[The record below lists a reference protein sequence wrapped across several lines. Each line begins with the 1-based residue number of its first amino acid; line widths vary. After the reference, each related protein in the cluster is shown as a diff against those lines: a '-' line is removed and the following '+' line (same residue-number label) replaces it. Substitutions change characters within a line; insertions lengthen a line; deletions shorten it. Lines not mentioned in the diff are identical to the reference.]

1 MSPISF
7 KINRFLFLF
16 LIVMVY
22 TNTYAQSTTKNYVQT
37 KTFLDD
43 AGTTFLRH
51 IDYCDELGV
60 VAETVDV
67 GVNTSQTPVVTRT
80 EYNKQLKPSR
90 HWAPVPSTGLGYL
103 VHVYDKAQN
112 TYNSTLAYTTN
123 DYDDFQELSS
133 TWKPGEAWEE
143 RPVTVT
149 RRVVPSGEVQKYS
162 VDTNGNLC
170 DDGTYPYGIL
180 MSTTTTDE
188 DGRSVTVYTNLHG
201 NTVLERRDEDNDTYY
216 VYDRYGR
223 LAYVLP
229 PMCQQCSTS
238 ELPKYWYKYTYDD
251 RGRCTEKQLPGCDP
265 VKYWYDEANRL
276 QSEQDGHLRSQ
287 SLYRNYSYDGI
298 GRLTLQTISSTRG
311 EATESNARA
320 VEVKNYYDDYMC
332 RPDFAS
338 LFSVWAD
345 SIFSGHPLQAV
356 AKGKLTASLSSTNDG
371 KKCFEMYHYDERGR
385 VAYKLSAYSDSWL
398 KAVHTSYNFVGD
410 VASCMESVYKHIE
423 YPKYLLARRRTSNTY
438 HPGTRLLA
446 STTMTHTGKN
456 GSTSTQ
462 TVSNPAYDVFGNVT
476 ANDRPGTAADMTYT
490 YDTLHGWLKGISS
503 PCGFSEQLQRETAAN
518 AQFSGN
524 IGSMQWRNT
533 AGGEQHNYD
542 YTYDSLG
549 RLTVALYSSSGNGTA
564 GRFDERVTYTA
575 NGSIMS
581 LQRNGMRNNGTFGA
595 IDDLSIDYDGNRL
608 LKVTDNAEALNYNGA
623 LDFNDAA
630 DAECEYEYDSNGALT
645 YDGNRGI
652 TSISYDYGHHP
663 SSIISSTKRKG
674 IYNIYTP
681 DGRKLSS
688 QHVAYVPNG
697 NGGNRRIS
705 SMDLYVD
712 GLILRGGK
720 PLMWQ
725 FDGGYVDLDDNG
737 SPTGWNYYVTDHL
750 GSTRKVVSSDNTVRE
765 TINYYPFGSEMR
777 MQDPAQMAGDFQH
790 PYRFT
795 GKELDR
801 LNGLNMYD
809 FGARWYDVAG
819 VPMWTSVDPLAEKY
833 YNVSPY
839 NYCGNNPVNMID
851 VNGMKPDSISA
862 ALMSLL
868 AYGYNED
875 AYNELKGYNWSFV
888 SHYESASGFKYNLYK
903 KEKDDGS
910 FEYTLAYA
918 GTDPDSGKVEFAKD
932 ALCDA
937 GNFLGLITPQYI
949 EAAITALGISGKELT
964 FVGHSLGGALAA
976 LSSKLTG
983 KDAITF
989 NPASLTGKIKT
1000 LASVVSLFRGGHIT
1014 QYRAVGN
1021 GFFGGLLGD
1030 PVNTIQNLTGRS
1042 SQGKVIPVYVGKNFS
1057 HSIEAIIAAFRKNGI
1072 R

>member
-1 MSPISF
+1 MISVSF
-7 KINRFLFLF
+7 KTNRFLFLF
-16 LIVMVY
+16 LIMMAH
-22 TNTYAQSTTKNYVQT
+22 TTLSAQSPSKNYVQT
-37 KTFLDD
+37 KTFLDN

-51 IDYCDELGV
+51 IDYYDELGV

-67 GVNTSQTPVVTRT
+67 GGNTSQTPLVVKTDYT
-80 EYNKQLKPSR
+80 TQMKPSFQ
-90 HWAPVPSTGLGYL
+90 WAPVPATGLE
-103 VHVYDKAQN
+103 HVADVTNAAR
-112 TYNSTLAYTTN
+112 TAYSDYRPYIEN
-123 DYDDFQELSS
+123 VYDDFQELSS
-133 TWKPGEAWEE
+133 SWKPGDAWEE

-149 RRVVPSGEVQKYS
+149 RRVVPSGVVRKYS
-162 VDTNGNLC
+162 VDSNGNLC
-170 DDGTYPYGIL
+170 DDGTYPYGMLI
-180 MSTTTTDE
+180 STTTTDE
-188 DGRSVTVYTNLHG
+188 DGRSVTVYADMHG
-201 NTVLERRDEDNDTYY
+201 NTVLERRDDGNDTYY

-223 LAYVLP
+223 LGYVLP

-238 ELPKYWYKYTYDD
+238 ELPEYWYKYTYDD
-251 RGRCTEKQLPGCDP
+251 RGRCTEKQLPGCEP

-320 VEVKNYYDDYMC
+320 VEVKNYYDDYTC
-332 RPDFAS
+332 KQNFAS

-345 SIFSGHPLQAV
+345 SIYSRQPLLTA
-356 AKGKLTASLSSTNDG
+356 AKGRQTATLQTTSNG
-371 KKCFEMYHYDERGR
+371 KKCFEMYHYDEKGR
-385 VAYKLSAYSDSWL
+385 VSYKLSAYSDNWL

-410 VASCMESVYKHIE
+410 VVSCLESVYTHIE

-446 STTMTHTGKN
+446 STTLTHTDKN
-456 GSTSTQ
+456 GNTSTQ
-462 TVSNPAYDVFGNVT
+462 AVSNPAYDVFGNVT
-476 ANDRPGTAADMTYT
+476 ANDRPGTAADMSYT

-533 AGGEQHNYD
+533 SNGELHHYD
-542 YTYDSLG
+542 YTYDALG
-549 RLTVALYSSSGNGTA
+549 RLTVALYSSSANNTT
-564 GRFDERVTYTA
+564 GRYDERVTYNA
-575 NGSIMS
+575 NGSITS
-581 LQRNGMRNNGTFGA
+581 LLRNGMRNNGTFGA
-595 IDDLSIDYDGNRL
+595 IDDLTVTYDGNRL

-623 LDFNDAA
+623 LDFDDGDDA
-630 DAECEYEYDSNGALT
+630 DCEYQYDSNGALT

-725 FDGGYVDLDDNG
+725 FDGGYVSLDDNG
-737 SPTGWNYYVTDHL
+737 APTSWNYYVTDHL
-750 GSTRKVVSSDNTVRE
+750 GSTRMVVSSDNTVRE
-765 TINYYPFGSEMR
+765 TISYYPFGSEMT
-777 MQDPAQMAGDFQH
+777 MQDPAQMNSDFQH

-801 LNGLNMYD
+801 VNGLNMYD
-809 FGARWYDVAG
+809 FGARWFDVAG

-839 NYCGNNPVNMID
+839 AYCVGNPISYID
-851 VNGMKPDSISA
+851 AHGDSCIV
-862 ALMSLL
+862 LL
-868 AYGYNED
+868 APDGANGYGHMAIGIQNS
-875 AYNELKGYNWSFV
+875 KGEWCMYSKNGTNQHFGLYGEEPPAGDPK
-888 SHYESASGFKYNLYK
+888 HNDRGEKKADNLYDFLHDTSINP
-903 KEKDDGS
+903 KDKNGKP
-910 FEYTLAYA
+910 EYTEGFLIATTPEQDKKMEK
-918 GTDPDSGKVEFAKD
+918 G
-932 ALCDA
+932 ALNVLNQDYDVLSSNCA
-937 GNFLGLITPQYI
+937 QTVQRALEYGGLNPGSGLIPKKNVYPSIVKNNKGTQILIYNPQ
-949 EAAITALGISGKELT
+949 LP
-964 FVGHSLGGALAA
+964 
-976 LSSKLTG
+976 SK
-983 KDAITF
+983 KW
-989 NPASLTGKIKT
+989 
-1000 LASVVSLFRGGHIT
+1000 
-1014 QYRAVGN
+1014 
-1021 GFFGGLLGD
+1021 
-1030 PVNTIQNLTGRS
+1030 
-1042 SQGKVIPVYVGKNFS
+1042 
-1057 HSIEAIIAAFRKNGI
+1057 
-1072 R
+1072 

>member
-1 MSPISF
+1 MISVSF
-7 KINRFLFLF
+7 KTNRFLFLF
-16 LIVMVY
+16 LIMMAH
-22 TNTYAQSTTKNYVQT
+22 TTLSAQSPSKNYVQT
-37 KTFLDD
+37 KTFLDA

-51 IDYCDELGV
+51 IDYYDELGFV
-60 VAETVDV
+60 SETVDV
-67 GVNTSQTPVVTRT
+67 GGNTSQTPLVVKTDYT
-80 EYNKQLKPSR
+80 TQMKPSFQ
-90 HWAPVPSTGLGYL
+90 WAPVPATGLE
-103 VHVYDKAQN
+103 HVADVTNAAR
-112 TYNSTLAYTTN
+112 TAYSDYRPYIEN
-123 DYDDFQELSS
+123 VYDDFQELAS
-133 TWKPGEAWEE
+133 TRKPGEAWEE

-149 RRVVPSGEVQKYS
+149 RHVVPSGVVRKYT
-162 VDTNGNLC
+162 VDSSGSLC
-170 DDGTYPYGIL
+170 DGGTYPYGL
-180 MSTTTTDE
+180 LTSTTTTDE
-188 DGRSVTVYTNLHG
+188 DGRSITVYSNMYG
-201 NTVLERRDEDNDTYY
+201 NTVLERRDDGNDTYY

-251 RGRCTEKQLPGCDP
+251 RGRCTEKQLPGCEP
-265 VKYWYDEANRL
+265 VKYWYDEASRI

-287 SLYRNYSYDGI
+287 SLYRNYCYDAI
-298 GRLTLQTISSTRG
+298 GRMVLQTVNSTRG

-320 VEVKNYYDDYMC
+320 VEVKNYYDDYAC
-332 RPDFAS
+332 KQDFAS

-345 SIFSGHPLQAV
+345 SIFSRQPLQAV
-356 AKGKLTASLSSTNDG
+356 AKGKLTASLSTTSDG
-371 KKCFEMYHYDERGR
+371 KKFFEMYHYDERGR
-385 VAYKLSAYSDSWL
+385 VAYKLSAYGDSWL

-410 VASCMESVYKHIE
+410 VVSCLESVYKHIE
-423 YPKYLLARRRTSNTY
+423 YPKYLLARRVIRNTY

-446 STTMTHTGKN
+446 NTTVTHTDKN
-456 GSTSTQ
+456 GNTSTQ
-462 TVSNPAYDVFGNVT
+462 AVSNPAYDVFGNVT
-476 ANDRPGTAADMTYT
+476 ANDRPGTAADMSYT

-533 AGGEQHNYD
+533 SNGELHHYD
-542 YTYDSLG
+542 YTYDALG
-549 RLTVALYSSSGNGTA
+549 RLTVALYSSSGNGTS
-564 GRFDERVTYTA
+564 GRYNESVTYNA
-575 NGSIMS
+575 NGSITS

-595 IDDLSIDYDGNRL
+595 IDDLTVTYDGNRL

-623 LDFNDAA
+623 LDFDDGDDA
-630 DAECEYEYDSNGALT
+630 DCEYQYDSNGALT

-750 GSTRKVVSSDNTVRE
+750 GSTRMVVSSDNTARE
-765 TINYYPFGSEMR
+765 TISYYPFGSEMT
-777 MQDPAQMAGDFQH
+777 MQDPVLMTGDFQH

-809 FGARWYDVAG
+809 FGARWFDVAG
-819 VPMWTSVDPLAEKY
+819 VPMWTSVDPLAEK
-833 YNVSPY
+833 NPSITPY
-839 NYCGNNPVNMID
+839 HFCHDNPVNRVD
-851 VNGMKPDSISA
+851 PDGKDDYKLNGDGYLQFWRKSKTKTTDTIY
-862 ALMSLL
+862 ALDEKSKITINKTITKQLKAKRKDYDGNYAVGGAELQSLFKFCSDNSNVEWRL
-868 AYGYNED
+868 NGYKDKGKTTYLIATSHSDESVAYTDGKNSGLD
-875 AYNELKGYNWSFV
+875 LFV
-888 SHYESASGFKYNLYK
+888 SIHSHPGDSSAKASGYGENSVQNGNLYSVGGDDQFTINNIYNHF
-903 KEKDDGS
+903 KDAGK
-910 FEYTLAYA
+910 AYPSQYPQFYIYHTKTQTRI
-918 GTDPDSGKVEFAKD
+918 GYDPDSPRTSVKKIRKASD
-932 ALCDA
+932 
-937 GNFLGLITPQYI
+937 LIP
-949 EAAITALGISGKELT
+949 
-964 FVGHSLGGALAA
+964 
-976 LSSKLTG
+976 
-983 KDAITF
+983 
-989 NPASLTGKIKT
+989 
-1000 LASVVSLFRGGHIT
+1000 
-1014 QYRAVGN
+1014 
-1021 GFFGGLLGD
+1021 
-1030 PVNTIQNLTGRS
+1030 
-1042 SQGKVIPVYVGKNFS
+1042 
-1057 HSIEAIIAAFRKNGI
+1057 
-1072 R
+1072 